1 MSTILSE
8 LGRHTQAL
16 ACAEEAAGLLKAQ
29 IENNDQ
35 QAELATKM
43 SLLAVAQH
51 NVGVEHEHCGNL
63 SDALSAYAEGMYIAK
78 HTGGSQSSIAL
89 RLKESH
95 AAVKTLLAKSSG
107 VWGEQQRAQSDC
119 RRHRKQ
125 PGDAV

>member
-1 MSTILSE
+1 MEDQCGVTAADVPGTLLNMSTILSE

-63 SDALSAYAEGMYIAK
+63 SDALSAVAGV
-78 HTGGSQSSIAL
+78 GGAAARSV
-89 RLKESH
+89 RLQ
-95 AAVKTLLAKSSG
+95 A
-107 VWGEQQRAQSDC
+107 
-119 RRHRKQ
+119 
-125 PGDAV
+125 P